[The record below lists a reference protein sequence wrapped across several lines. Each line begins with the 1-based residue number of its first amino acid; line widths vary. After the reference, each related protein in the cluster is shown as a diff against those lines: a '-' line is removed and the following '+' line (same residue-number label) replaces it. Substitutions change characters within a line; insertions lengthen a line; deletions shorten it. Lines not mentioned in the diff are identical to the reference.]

1 MATPAVDMDQ
11 SPTSMAATAM
21 AAAVANRERQTKL
34 ATNDERCEEKDE
46 PILSSSTAAAARPIK
61 LFNQEDP
68 TSTASDIQNIWN
80 AHSDAESNL
89 AETLRLLI
97 SEIDTLVQS
106 GLGAFHE
113 LDVANRQLV
122 QSKELIE
129 TKSREA
135 TRIGAVEDQSRASL
149 SVSHTDRSFAPAIL
163 FSLLYLINPCT
174 ILLLQ
179 KLLRAVEASKSSTL
193 STSRSAQI
201 ETRLRS
207 TINTLRD
214 ERDTSHQ
221 ELATTRRKLS
231 LAEEELR
238 LTKSKLNR
246 VIQEKHS
253 MERDSRAA
261 ISLAR
266 SLDNN
271 NSTDMNYYRSKVGE
285 LSDKLQASQRKVGE
299 LLERLNERS
308 PKKRRSG

>member
-149 SVSHTDRSFAPAIL
+149 S
-163 FSLLYLINPCT
+163 
-174 ILLLQ
+174 